1 MKSQTTVF
9 LSLMTAIYI
18 VSNIIPFNIGEP
30 LWVFFGV
37 LFSYFAGSIC
47 IAYIYVLNTVWVAS
61 NIFSITTVS
70 ESTAQAYFVLT
81 DSAFLMPIPLLI
93 LVLIAGTYLGCFTGI
108 GFCRAIIKKLHLLE
122 KFGGI
127 YV

>member
-70 ESTAQAYFVLT
+70 ESTA
-81 DSAFLMPIPLLI
+81 FLMPIPVLI